1 MSRGFDQAVIDRVRD
16 AANIVEVIGR
26 YVTLTQKGP
35 RYVGLCPFHAEKT
48 PSFSVN
54 PDMRIYKCFG
64 CGEGGNVFSFLMK
77 HAGLTF
83 PEAVRELAEQY
94 HIPLPTEERTPEQ
107 RRQMRTRDKLLR
119 VCQIATEFFVDNL
132 AADQGRAARAYLADR
147 GMGREIIDRFSLGWS
162 PDAWDGL
169 ARYLEQR
176 KVPLRLAEAA
186 GLVSPRKSGDGYY
199 DRFRARIIFPIRD
212 AQGKTVA
219 FGGRGI
225 VPENEPKYLNSPETD
240 LFKKGQLLYGRH
252 EAQGDIRRKKR
263 VIVVEGYFDCLALV
277 AAGFTETTAT
287 LGTALTGKQVSLLR
301 GLGSEV
307 FLVYDAD
314 LAGVRAAIRAQ
325 EIFAREEVRARV
337 VGLPDGLDPDDFIKV
352 HGPEAMEEEL
362 NRAKDM
368 TSFVLD
374 RLLDRPLSNPGDK
387 AAALQE
393 VAPVLNK
400 IASPVEQA
408 AHIQETAHR
417 MGVPEEAVYS
427 GLTRGGRMDAT
438 PDRTVGRDALARDWR
453 LVADLISD
461 PEFTRAMLEAGV
473 EYVIND
479 ELCRQILAEAARIVD
494 AGGDCFP
501 ADLIDRLPPEAAD
514 LAADLAWDQPP
525 RNRDQYLNE
534 VLNTI
539 RTIKKQS
546 AADVVCRQIEQAQR
560 AGDEEKVFQ
569 LLSRLKTLRRDG
581 K

>member
-35 RYVGLCPFHAEKT
+35 RYLGLCPFHAEKT

-77 HAGLTF
+77 HAGMTF

-94 HIPLPTEERTPEQ
+94 HVPLPTEEQTPEQ
-107 RRQMRTRDKLLR
+107 RRLTRTRDKLIR
-119 VCQIATEFFVDNL
+119 VCQIATEFFVSNL
-132 AADQGRAARAYLADR
+132 AADQGRPARAYLADR

-252 EAQGDIRRKKR
+252 EAQSDIRRKKR
-263 VIVVEGYFDCLALV
+263 VIVVEGYFDCLALA

-400 IASPVEQA
+400 ISSPVEQA

-438 PDRTVGRDALARDWR
+438 PDRAAGRDALARDWR

-479 ELCRQILAEAARIVD
+479 ELCRQILDEASRIVD
-494 AGGDCFP
+494 GGGDCYP

-525 RNRDQYLNE
+525 SNREQYLSE

-546 AADVVCRQIEQAQR
+546 AADVVRRQIEQAQR